1 MCMCMT
7 TKNISIMEDV
17 YKLLVARKKENESF
31 SDVIRKEFGKR
42 RNIMEFAGAWKNIS
56 DKEIEEMK
64 KNIEIIGER
73 ATKELIKN
81 KNDLFRF

>member
-1 MCMCMT
+1 MCTHMCMT
-7 TKNISIMEDV
+7 TKNVSIMEDV

-42 RNIMEFAGAWKNIS
+42 RDIMEFAGAWKNVG

-64 KNIEIIGER
+64 KNIELIGMR
-73 ATKELIKN
+73 ATQDLIRRVK
-81 KNDLFRF
+81 K